1 MLLRDLH
8 NLHAE
13 LVTEGRLQPIAF
25 ETKPVQYFVELD
37 KDGSCVGVSD
47 VGAKGEPRPVPDI
60 RRSGAKAPAFPCID
74 NAQYVLGVAKKPG
87 EAGKALS
94 AFGEYHKHL
103 AQAIAALAGWDEST
117 AERLRAVERFTS
129 DREEALAALALRD
142 VTFEADAKG
151 DVKAASSRIC
161 FRVDGIDPTEA
172 KSFRTWW
179 AGLAGEDLA
188 SGAEGICQ
196 ITNQPSSLVR
206 KLPGLAVQKGTPQSL
221 IAANFPAAERY
232 NASQSTGSRIGAAA
246 ALSSHQ
252 TLNWLLADPAHH
264 RYAGGLTFVWWL
276 DGDLAFDG
284 FNIILEPNADDV
296 AAMFSAPWTG
306 RPGVTPT
313 SAFRLLVISLNDA
326 RVVIRADHT
335 TSLAEF
341 EVRTRLWLGS
351 VQQTRADGTSWWPSI
366 FDLAA
371 ASAPGGD
378 GSARKA
384 RNRRAVDLLARCA
397 ITSVPLPMWMLSSTL
412 ARIRV
417 EPLPRRGKSLD
428 FRLIGSRNAVLSLYR
443 THQEEFMTDPRGQ
456 LCGRLLAQLEAA
468 QYAALGDLNRTV
480 VDRYYGAASVTP
492 ARVFPGLMRDLHA
505 HLNKAGRQHKGAQV
519 AISRRVGV
527 LSQEIVDAGGIPGS
541 LTLEAQADFALGY
554 WTERQAR
561 FASRTTETQ
570 IDSTTTEKD

>member
-1 MLLRDLH
+1 MLLRELH
-8 NLHAE
+8 ELHAE
-13 LVTEGRLQPIAF
+13 LVLEGRLQPIAF

-37 KDGSCVGVSD
+37 KDGACVGVSD
-47 VGAKGEPRPVPDI
+47 AGVKGEPRFVPDI

-74 NAQYVLGVAKKPG
+74 NAQYVLGVAKKVG
-87 EAGKALS
+87 EEAKALS
-94 AFGEYHKHL
+94 AFGEYHKRL
-103 AQAIAALAGWDEST
+103 AQAVEALCAWDEST
-117 AERLRAVERFTS
+117 AERLRAIERFTS
-129 DREEALAALALRD
+129 DRTEALAALAFRD
-142 VTFEADAKG
+142 VIFEADAKG
-151 DVKAASSRIC
+151 EVKAASSRVC

-172 KSFRTWW
+172 QSFRTWW

-188 SGAEGICQ
+188 SGEEGICQ

-206 KLPGLAVQKGTPQSL
+206 KLPGLSVQKGTPQSL
-221 IAANFPAAERY
+221 IAANFPSAERY

-252 TLNWLLADPAHH
+252 ALNWLLADPAHH

-296 AAMFSAPWTG
+296 AAMFASPWTG
-306 RPGVTPT
+306 RPGASP
-313 SAFRLLVISLNDA
+313 SSSFRLLVVSLNDA
-326 RVVIRADHT
+326 RVVVRADHS

-341 EVRTRLWLGS
+341 EVRTRVWLGA

-366 FDLAA
+366 YNLAN

-397 ITSVPLPMWMLSSTL
+397 ITGVSLPRWMLSSTL
-412 ARIRV
+412 ARVRV
-417 EPLPRRGKSLD
+417 EPLPKRGKSLD
-428 FRLIGSRNAVLSLYR
+428 FWLVGSRNAVLSLYR
-443 THQEEFMTDPRGQ
+443 TNQEESMTDPRGQ

-505 HLNKAGRQHKGAQV
+505 HLNKAARQRKGAQV
-519 AISRRVGV
+519 AISQRVGV
-527 LSQEIVDAGGIPGS
+527 LSQHIVDAGGMPGS

-561 FASRTTETQ
+561 FGPRAAGTQ
-570 IDSTTTEKD
+570 VDSNTSEKD